1 MPFYSEIFKNPQ
13 LTVYKQNVIDNTLV
27 VGALIAI
34 GIYSSAIFGGEVRP
48 LAFKLVDLAIV
59 IPVIILAIFRKKV
72 SLQIKVLAILM
83 ILLVL
88 SFKDL
93 MILGIYAD
101 TTVLLALVPFFS
113 TLVFRFKL
121 VILIS
126 MVTLLCFIVVVA
138 LQLNGY
144 MSPMVI
150 EPVVNASEWIE
161 KGLVILIT
169 ASIVFISSVYFE
181 RGSLLFIKG
190 LLEEKKISSARESNL
205 SSIIE
210 STNNIIGLFDTNK
223 TLIEFNQSFAQYAY
237 YTDGIVLE
245 KGMDVF
251 SKMQKTQAALFNEYQ
266 DRALAGEKF
275 TETIEYPSPEGPIYF
290 MLSYNPIYQEGKITG
305 LSMFVQDI
313 SELKIAQQK
322 LESYNLNLE
331 QRVASR
337 TALLEKKNEEL
348 AEKNESLDNA
358 LNELQLAQD
367 QLIKSEKM
375 ASLGVLAAG
384 LGHEINNPL
393 NYISNGVR
401 EIENA
406 ALKSTD
412 SSFLEFSNPLFEIV
426 KEGVDRAS
434 NIVASLSQYS
444 RQTDNINERCDLKK
458 IIENCL
464 TILHL
469 SDKGQR
475 NLTVELSEVGLIQG
489 NAGKLHQLFTNILTN
504 SLDATIKGGKISV
517 FLRKL
522 NHEIQVEIID
532 NGAGISRENFHKIT
546 DPFFTTKPVGQ
557 GTGLGLYISH
567 QIVEEHRG
575 KIFFDTFENN
585 GTSVTIIFPS
595 LREAPIG

>member
-1 MPFYSEIFKNPQ
+1 MPLSSEIFINTELK
-13 LTVYKQNVIDNTLV
+13 VYKQNVIDNTLI

-34 GIYSSAIFGGEVRP
+34 GIYSTSIFGGEVRP
-48 LAFKLVDLAIV
+48 VSIKLVDLAII
-59 IPVIILAIFRKKV
+59 IPVIILAILRKKV
-72 SLQIKVLAILM
+72 PLQIKVLVIL
-83 ILLVL
+83 IVLLIL
-88 SFKDL
+88 SFKDI

-113 TLVFRFKL
+113 YLVFRLKL
-121 VILIS
+121 VLLIS
-126 MVTLLCFIVVVA
+126 AITLLGFISIIS
-138 LQLNGY
+138 LQLNGFI
-144 MSPMVI
+144 SPMVL

-161 KGLVILIT
+161 KGLVIFIT
-169 ASIVFISSVYFE
+169 GSIVFISSIYFE
-181 RGSLLFIKG
+181 RGSLLFIEG
-190 LLEEKKISSARESNL
+190 LLEEKKISTARESNL

-237 YTDGIVLE
+237 YTDGIILK

-251 SKMQKTQAALFNEYQ
+251 SKMQKPQATLFNEYQ

-275 TETIEYPSPEGPIYF
+275 TETIEYPSSEGPIYF

-313 SELKIAQQK
+313 SELKMAQQK

-337 TALLEKKNEEL
+337 TALLERKNKQL
-348 AEKNESLDNA
+348 ADKNKSLDNA

-406 ALKSTD
+406 AIKSTD
-412 SSFLEFSNPLFEIV
+412 SSFLAFSHPLFEIV

-434 NIVASLSQYS
+434 NIVSSLSQYS
-444 RQTDNINERCDLKK
+444 RQNDNINERCDLRN
-458 IIENCL
+458 IMENCL
-464 TILHL
+464 TILNL

-475 NLTVELSEVGLIQG
+475 NINVELSDVGLIQG
-489 NAGKLHQLFTNILTN
+489 NMGKLHQLFTNILTN
-504 SLDATIKGGKISV
+504 SLDATVEDGEISI

-532 NGAGISRENFHKIT
+532 NGSGISRENIHKIT

-557 GTGLGLYISH
+557 GTGLGLYISY
-567 QIVEEHRG
+567 QIVDEHRG

-585 GTSVTIIFPS
+585 GTSVTLMFPS
-595 LREAPIG
+595 LREAPIS